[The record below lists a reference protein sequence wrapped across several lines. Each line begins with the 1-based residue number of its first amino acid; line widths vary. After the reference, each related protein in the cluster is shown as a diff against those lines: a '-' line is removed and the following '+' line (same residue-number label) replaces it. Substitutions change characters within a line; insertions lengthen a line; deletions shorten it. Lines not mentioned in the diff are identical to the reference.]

1 MAELVVLGVR
11 HHSPACARLVAHVI
25 DELRPRFV
33 LIEGPCDMNERMG
46 ELAHDHRLPIA
57 IYSYRLTS
65 DGRRSRAS
73 WSPFCDY
80 SPEWVAAKHGKA
92 VGSEVLFVD
101 LPAWDE
107 AFENTENTYSDAH
120 LNVSSRLREIAHD
133 LGFDSIDT
141 LWDHLFEQPK
151 EPRKLQTELAEY
163 FENLRADE
171 VASEGDAAREAWM
184 AQWIAWAMSVAA
196 KDESV
201 VVVCGGYHK
210 PALER
215 AWVSAPAVRPEIERP
230 VDRVGSYLVPFSF
243 RRLDSFTGYAS
254 GMPSPAFYQEAWESG
269 ADCADTMLFRA
280 VRRLREKRQ
289 RVSTA
294 DALAASEL
302 MRGLAQLRGH
312 SVPLRAD
319 VLDGLVGALVK
330 EALSAPA
337 PWSTRGVL
345 PRGTDPMLVEMV
357 AAFSGDARGELA
369 PETPRPPL
377 LHDVERELERV
388 GLQLAPNPKKVV
400 IDTVDP
406 SMTERRQVL
415 YRLAILEVPGVALVS
430 LADLRRG
437 VARTTEEWR
446 LQRDL
451 ETESTLIE
459 RAVYG
464 ATLEQAAL
472 ARILEHLQ
480 STEGVASIARALER
494 ALLAGYRT
502 MATDLVARARDAIV
516 SEVEFD
522 DLGEA
527 LGRFLGMTRAA
538 TEPALHAAMAS
549 LTTSALERSLWL
561 LEGLDGSRKP
571 YAAGQVR
578 GVTAIRDVLREPQLA
593 PPDVRAASFDLLVR
607 RASTDHAPP
616 AIQGA
621 CLGALWSIASP
632 DAPTDEARA
641 AATVGAVEIAR
652 LGDFLSGLF
661 ALAREEFLASSL
673 LDIVDGRMTAL
684 GQEDFLIVLPSL
696 RQAFSFFPPRE
707 RLDIAKRLVKG
718 HGLTLDAG
726 SLLRSPLSAE
736 EYQRASRLQ
745 KDVFALAEAYGLLGG
760 GGA

>member
-1 MAELVVLGVR
+1 
-11 HHSPACARLVAHVI
+11 
-25 DELRPRFV
+25 
-33 LIEGPCDMNERMG
+33 MNERMT

-57 IYSYRLTS
+57 IYSYRLTEGGS
-65 DGRRSRAS
+65 RARAS

-80 SPEWVAAKHGKA
+80 SPEWVAAKRGRA
-92 VGSEVLFVD
+92 VGSEVLFID
-101 LPAWDE
+101 LPAWDV

-141 LWDHLFEQPK
+141 LWDHLFEAPK
-151 EPRKLQTELAEY
+151 APETLQAELAEY

-171 VASEGDAAREAWM
+171 AATEGDAIREAWM
-184 AQWIAWAMSVAA
+184 AQWIAWAMSEARD
-196 KDESV
+196 DESV

-215 AWVSAPAVRPEIERP
+215 AWSSALAIRPEIVLP
-230 VDRVGSYLVPFSF
+230 PDRVGSYLVPFSF

-254 GMPSPAFYQEAWESG
+254 GMPSPAFYQEVWENG

-280 VRRLREKRQ
+280 VHRLREKHQ

-330 EALSAPA
+330 EALTAPP
-337 PWSTRGVL
+337 PWATRGVL

-377 LHDVERELERV
+377 LHDVEHETKRV
-388 GLQLAPNPKKVV
+388 GLELTPNGTKVV
-400 IDTVDP
+400 IDTLDAR
-406 SMTERRQVL
+406 MTQRRQVL
-415 YRLAILEVPGVALVS
+415 YRLAILEIPGIKLVS

-446 LQRDL
+446 VQRDL

-472 ARILEHLQ
+472 ARILEHLERA
-480 STEGVASIARALER
+480 EGVASIAFALER
-494 ALLAGYRT
+494 ALLAGYHE
-502 MATDLVARARDAIV
+502 MATDLAARARDAIAN
-516 SEVEFD
+516 ETDFEN
-522 DLGEA
+522 LGEA
-527 LGRFLGMTRAA
+527 LGRFLAMTRG
-538 TEPALHAAMAS
+538 TSDPKLHASMAS
-549 LTTSALERSLWL
+549 LTTTALERALWL
-561 LEGLDGSRKP
+561 LEGLDGSHSPLAK
-571 YAAGQVR
+571 GQVR
-578 GVTAIRDVLREPQLA
+578 GVVAIRDVLREPNLA
-593 PPDVRAASFDLLVR
+593 PPDARSASFDLLVR
-607 RASTDHAPP
+607 RSASDHAPP

-621 CLGALWSIASP
+621 CLGALWSITSV
-632 DAPTDEARA
+632 DARADEASASR
-641 AATVGAVEIAR
+641 TVDSVETER

-673 LDIVDGRMTAL
+673 LSIVDGRLTAL
-684 GQEDFLIVLPSL
+684 GQEDFLVVLPSL
-696 RQAFSFFPPRE
+696 RQAFTFFPPRE
-707 RLDIAKRLVKG
+707 RLDIAKRLVRA
-718 HGLTLDAG
+718 HDVEVDAG
-726 SLLRSPLSAE
+726 SLLRSAMSPE
-736 EYQRASRLQ
+736 DYQRAKRMQS
-745 KDVFALAEAYGLLGG
+745 DVFGLADTYGLLGEDT
-760 GGA
+760 

>member
-1 MAELVVLGVR
+1 
-11 HHSPACARLVAHVI
+11 
-25 DELRPRFV
+25 
-33 LIEGPCDMNERMG
+33 MNERMD
-46 ELAHDHRLPIA
+46 ELAHEHRLPIA
-57 IYSYRLTS
+57 IYSYRLTE
-65 DGRRSRAS
+65 DGFRARAS

-80 SPEWVAAKHGKA
+80 SPEWVAAKRGKA
-92 VGSEVLFVD
+92 VGSEVRFID
-101 LPAWDE
+101 LPAWDV

-141 LWDHLFEQPK
+141 LWDHLFEAPK
-151 EPRKLQTELAEY
+151 APEKLQAELAEY

-171 VASEGDAAREAWM
+171 AATEGDAIREAWM
-184 AQWIAWAMSVAA
+184 AQWIAWAMSEAGD
-196 KDESV
+196 DESV

-215 AWVSAPAVRPEIERP
+215 TWSSALAIRPEIVRP
-230 VDRVGSYLVPFSF
+230 PDRVGSYLVPFSF

-254 GMPSPAFYQEAWESG
+254 GMPSPAFYQEVWENG

-280 VRRLREKRQ
+280 VHRLREKHQ

-330 EALSAPA
+330 EALTAPA
-337 PWSTRGVL
+337 PWATRGVL

-377 LHDVERELERV
+377 LHDVERQIERV
-388 GLQLAPNPKKVV
+388 GLELTPNGTKVV
-400 IDTVDP
+400 IDTLDP
-406 SMTERRQVL
+406 LMATQRRQVL
-415 YRLAILEVPGVALVS
+415 YRLAILEIPGIKLVS

-472 ARILEHLQ
+472 ARILEHLERA
-480 STEGVASIARALER
+480 EGVASIAFALER
-494 ALLAGYRT
+494 ALLAGYHK
-502 MATDLVARARDAIV
+502 MATDLAARARDAIR
-516 SEVEFD
+516 SETDFEN
-522 DLGEA
+522 LGEA
-527 LGRFLGMTRAA
+527 LGRFLSMTRGAA
-538 TEPALHAAMAS
+538 DPTLHASMAS
-549 LTTSALERSLWL
+549 LTTEALERALWL
-561 LEGLDGSRKP
+561 LEGLDGSHQPLAK
-571 YAAGQVR
+571 GQVR
-578 GVTAIRDVLREPQLA
+578 GVVAIRDVLRDPNLA
-593 PPDVRAASFDLLVR
+593 SPDVRSASFDLLVR
-607 RASTDHAPP
+607 RGASNHAPP

-632 DAPTDEARA
+632 DAPTDEASASR
-641 AATVGAVEIAR
+641 TVGSVETER

-673 LDIVDGRMTAL
+673 LAIVDGRLTAL
-684 GQEDFLIVLPSL
+684 GQEDFLVVLPSL

-707 RLDIAKRLVKG
+707 RLDIAKRLVKS
-718 HGLTLDAG
+718 HGVAVDAG
-726 SLLRSPLSAE
+726 SLLRSAMSPE
-736 EYQRASRLQ
+736 DYQRAKRVQ
-745 KDVFALAEAYGLLGG
+745 NEVFTLADTYGLLGVDT
-760 GGA
+760 